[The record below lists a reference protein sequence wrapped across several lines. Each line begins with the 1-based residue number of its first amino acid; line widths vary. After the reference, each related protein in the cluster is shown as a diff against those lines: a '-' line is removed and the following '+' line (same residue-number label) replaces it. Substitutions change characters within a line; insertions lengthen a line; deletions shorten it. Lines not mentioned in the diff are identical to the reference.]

1 MANCSV
7 CGSRFAEKKCYFCQN
22 HVCTACIVP
31 DDVSRSATT
40 VKCVVCQRKGVEKLS
55 FLAVVKRNKFILG
68 VLAGFWIFTVFP
80 VPFINLA
87 GYEGD
92 VLISILQ
99 PVLITTGLMTIPF
112 ILMMIAWQ
120 RKAPKQN

>member
-1 MANCSV
+1 
-7 CGSRFAEKKCYFCQN
+7 
-22 HVCTACIVP
+22 
-31 DDVSRSATT
+31 
-40 VKCVVCQRKGVEKLS
+40 
-55 FLAVVKRNKFILG
+55 LAVVKRNKFVLA